1 VKLHEAK
8 EFINKLCEV
17 RWLDRSG
24 TEQSCV
30 SLIYDVTFVPLYGG
44 YVVTDA
50 DDIRL
55 DKIIEISAAESTAP
69 VAAVYSEAMKIAA

>member
-1 VKLHEAK
+1 MKLHEAK

-44 YVVTDA
+44 YVVTDT

-55 DKIIEISAAESTAP
+55 DKIVDIVAAETATP
-69 VAAVYSEAMKIAA
+69 VAAVYTESMKIAA